1 MGRLFFLMFTSILII
16 ISVVIST
23 YNFEVTEINFYL
35 QTYELPLSIIIL
47 YSFIAGVVTTS
58 IYLIATIFSY
68 KRKYREMKISLQNNQ
83 EELDNLR
90 RNPLR
95 DGTEW

>member
-47 YSFIAGVVTTS
+47 YSFIAGMVTTS
-58 IYLIATIFSY
+58 IYLIAIVFSY

-95 DGTEW
+95 DGTE

>member
-1 MGRLFFLMFTSILII
+1 MGRLFFLLFTSILII
-16 ISVVIST
+16 ISVVSST

-95 DGTEW
+95 DGTE

>member
-1 MGRLFFLMFTSILII
+1 MGRLFFLIFTSILII

>member
-1 MGRLFFLMFTSILII
+1 MGRVFFLIITSILVI

-23 YNFEVTEINFYL
+23 YNFELTNVNFYI
-35 QTYELPLSIIIL
+35 QSYELPLSILLLYAFIL
-47 YSFIAGVVTTS
+47 GVVTTC
-58 IYLIATIFSY
+58 IYLIAIIFSY
-68 KRKYREMKISLQNNQ
+68 QRKYREMKVSLQNNQ

-95 DGTEW
+95 DGTE

>member
-1 MGRLFFLMFTSILII
+1 MGRLFFLIFTSILII

-95 DGTEW
+95 DGTE

>member
-1 MGRLFFLMFTSILII
+1 MGRLFFLIFTSILII

-23 YNFEVTEINFYL
+23 YNFQVTEINFYL

>member
-1 MGRLFFLMFTSILII
+1 MGRLFFLIFTSILII

-23 YNFEVTEINFYL
+23 YNFKVTEINFYL

-68 KRKYREMKISLQNNQ
+68 KRKYREMKVSLQNNQ